1 MELALIIIASV
12 IAGFLLCAHLVAR
25 RRKCST
31 GQVVRETLTIQRGG
45 GKAEE

>member
-1 MELALIIIASV
+1 MQLASIILVSLII
-12 IAGFLLCAHLVAR
+12 GFLICAHLVAR

-31 GQVVRETLTIQRGG
+31 VQVIRDTLTIQGGG